1 MEQNEEMENFLN
13 LLISILNSVPIEN
26 IVSNLDVC
34 NILKRKETVIDGE
47 PFVYFEDIGIDFGI
61 YLEESDTFISLSEY
75 DRKLIKMHDPNEE
88 ITTVDCMAMD
98 ILIDDLDDNLTL
110 KANSTGSFLTYN
122 EEEKNFEDITDE
134 NILKHCE
141 SDLSEDG
148 ISSTN
153 ISAIYEDIKKS
164 IIAQDIPLKQILSS
178 VYKNQK
184 VIDSKLDSDTTS
196 KIKENIIVYGPT
208 GTGKTE
214 ILNRIAKKVNVPIV
228 IENATEFT
236 ESGYVGRD
244 VTDMLAD
251 LYEASEC
258 ELDIAERGI
267 LVIDEFDKLG
277 GQENDR
283 VSRGGVQRSL
293 LKVLDGG
300 IATFEYERESFNFDT
315 SKLTVVAL
323 GAFDGIVKDEEY
335 SDVTAEDFT
344 KYGIMREIVGRFS
357 KFVSMNALNKDNLK
371 EILLNSD
378 LSPLNTYSKF
388 LESLN
393 VEFSY
398 DDDLIDYITSEA
410 EAMNLG
416 ARSLKTIFESVIDED
431 EMFAVLSGEKK
442 EVHLTRPDE
451 SKSYTYKKEKRKNRK
466 TIGF

>member
-1 MEQNEEMENFLN
+1 MNQEEEIDNFLN
-13 LLISILNSVPIEN
+13 LLTNILNSVPIEN
-26 IVSNLDVC
+26 VVTNLDVC
-34 NILKRKETVIDGE
+34 NILKRKETTIDGK
-47 PFVYFEDIGIDFGI
+47 PFVYFEDMGIDFGV
-61 YLEESDTFISLSEY
+61 YLEESDTFISLNEY
-75 DRKLIKMHDPNEE
+75 DRKEIKMHNPSEE
-88 ITTVDCMAMD
+88 ITAVDCMAMD
-98 ILIDDLDDNLTL
+98 ILIDDLEDNLTL
-110 KANSTGSFLTYN
+110 KNNSRGGFLIYD
-122 EEEKNFEDITDE
+122 EKEKNFEDIADE
-134 NILKHCE
+134 DILKYCE
-141 SDLSEDG
+141 SEGDEDKSMSIG
-148 ISSTN
+148 Q
-153 ISAIYEDIKKS
+153 IYEEIKKS
-164 IIAQDIPLKQILSS
+164 IVAQDIPLKQILSS
-178 VYKNQK
+178 IYKNQK
-184 VIDSKLDSDTTS
+184 VIDSKLDSDTIG

-214 ILNRIAKKVNVPIV
+214 ILNRISKIIGVPIV

-244 VTDMLAD
+244 VDDMLSD
-251 LYEASEC
+251 LYEEANC
-258 ELDIAERGI
+258 ELKVAERGI

-277 GQENDR
+277 GASDKDR

-300 IATFEYERESFNFDT
+300 TVTFEYEKEPFYFDT

-323 GAFDGIVKDEEY
+323 GAFEGIMKDEEY
-335 SDVTAEDFT
+335 SDATADDFT
-344 KYGIMREIVGRFS
+344 KFGIMREIVGRFS
-357 KFVSMNALNKDNLK
+357 KFVPMNALNKDNLK

-393 VEFSY
+393 VKFSY

-431 EMFAVLSGEKK
+431 EMFEVLSGNKK
-442 EVHLTRPDE
+442 DVHLSKPDK
-451 SKSYTYKKEKRKNRK
+451 SKSYIYKKEKRKNRK